1 MPIPPG
7 SRKRRAAR
15 SALALAGVTA
25 GLLLGPVSSA
35 GAAEPAE
42 AEPCP
47 FTGTLCLYD
56 GTDFTG
62 ARFDVRSLD
71 PNGTCVSLVDHDWGD
86 RARSAVNTNGR
97 SAAMF
102 ANDDCLGDPFQV
114 PGSSTIV
121 DFGSFRPN
129 SVFVPK

>member
-7 SRKRRAAR
+7 SRNRRAAR

-35 GAAEPAE
+35 GAAGPAD
-42 AEPCP
+42 EPCP
-47 FTGTLCLYD
+47 FAGTLCLYD
-56 GTDFTG
+56 GTALTGERFT
-62 ARFDVRSLD
+62 ARSLD
-71 PNGTCVSLVDHDWGD
+71 PNGTCVSLVDHGWGG

-114 PGSSTIV
+114 PGGSTIV
-121 DFGSFRPN
+121 DFGDFRPN